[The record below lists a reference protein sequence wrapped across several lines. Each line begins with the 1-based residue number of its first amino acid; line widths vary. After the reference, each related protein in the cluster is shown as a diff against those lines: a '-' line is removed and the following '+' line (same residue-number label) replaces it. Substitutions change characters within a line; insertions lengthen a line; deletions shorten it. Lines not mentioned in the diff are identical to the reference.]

1 MTSKKF
7 SKYLSIAIAL
17 LCALAFVVK
26 FGTPALL
33 RAYIVTGIGDCQ
45 KTPLFC
51 KAPLEQIKDPVI
63 DKEYIKG
70 LALYEFPKLTV
81 FAPKNFT
88 AVQERITKVYY
99 KRVKRPHRGPVIY
112 LLYQKPDFF
121 MGLFPQL
128 KKQGINSDYEFIR
141 RIMYARLDNIKNLI
155 DSFFV
160 IMKGVFIPDLG
171 SENNIAMA
179 EFTLGSKKGFI
190 NYGLGLKDN
199 YFDCNIIDSRAGFF
213 KVYIKDRGAQL
224 DLNKVLAI
232 ISTIEKA
239 P

>member
-1 MTSKKF
+1 MSKKF
-7 SKYLSIAIAL
+7 SKYLSLAIFL
-17 LCALAFVVK
+17 LCAVAFVAK
-26 FGTPALL
+26 FATPALL
-33 RAYIVTGIGDCQ
+33 RAYIVTGVGDCQ

-51 KAPLEQIKDPVI
+51 KAPVEQIKDPVI
-63 DKEYIKG
+63 DKEYVKG

-99 KRVKRPHRGPVIY
+99 KKVKRPQKGPVIY
-112 LLYQKPDFF
+112 FLYRKPDFF
-121 MGLFPQL
+121 MELFPQL
-128 KKQGINSDYEFIR
+128 KRQGINNDYEFIR
-141 RIMYARLDNIKNLI
+141 RTMYARLDNMKNLT
-155 DSFFV
+155 DAFFV

-179 EFTLGSKKGFI
+179 EFTLGRKKGFI
-190 NYGLGLKDN
+190 NYGLGPKEN
-199 YFDCNIIDSRAGFF
+199 YFDCNVIDSQAGFF
-213 KVYIKDRGAQL
+213 KVYVKDRGAQL
-224 DLNKVLAI
+224 DINKVLAI